1 MVAAARPGVQ
11 EAGTRVVFLAALPL
25 HHVPVW
31 VRTERLGY
39 L

>member
-1 MVAAARPGVQ
+1 MVAAVRPGVQ
-11 EAGTRVVFLAALPL
+11 EVGTRVVFLSALPL

-31 VRTERLGY
+31 MSTERLGY